1 MKNWKKGDKILMSAN
16 MLYWFPELK
25 VGDSMKM
32 VLNMGDDQ
40 VEKTFEIGAIGDYYE
55 SLGGSS
61 FYLPQSV
68 LEKMNPNNL
77 NYTLEITVNDQKKR
91 TVHIRNFR
99 HLPTTVNTW

>member
-1 MKNWKKGDKILMSAN
+1 MSAN

-25 VGDSMKM
+25 VGDSLKM

-68 LEKMNPNNL
+68 LEK
-77 NYTLEITVNDQKKR
+77 
-91 TVHIRNFR
+91 
-99 HLPTTVNTW
+99 